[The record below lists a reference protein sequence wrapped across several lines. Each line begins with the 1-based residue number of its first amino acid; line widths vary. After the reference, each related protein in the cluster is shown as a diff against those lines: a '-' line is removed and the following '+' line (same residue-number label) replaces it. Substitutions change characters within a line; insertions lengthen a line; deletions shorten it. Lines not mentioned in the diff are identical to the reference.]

1 MKATRL
7 AWRGLIFE
15 IPWPK
20 HLLLLYNAFIYLQK
34 MMLKLELYDYL
45 TCEVREFAVKFNQ
58 FANLCEHVG
67 D

>member
-1 MKATRL
+1 MRAIL
-7 AWRGLIFE
+7 LDWHGLIFE
-15 IPWPK
+15 ILWLK
-20 HLLLLYNAFIYLQK
+20 HLLSLFNAFIYLQK
-34 MMLKLELYDYL
+34 MMPRQELCGYL